1 MLVVG
6 LTGGVASGKSLVS
19 QVWNKEGAYIIDAD
33 QIAKELVKPNLPA
46 WKEIVDKFGIEILN
60 EEGSI
65 NRKLLASIIFSNQ
78 EKRELLNRI
87 LHPRIK
93 EEIQRRIKDISFKDP
108 RAIVV
113 IDAPLLIEVGDYREM
128 DRVVLVTSS
137 QEHQMERLQLRDGL
151 KKEEA
156 QRIIDAQKPLSEK
169 LKLADF
175 IISNEGSIEEVKRK
189 AKEVFKELKVIA
201 SQKENKNS
209 GG

>member
-19 QVWNKEGAYIIDAD
+19 QVWSKEGAYIIDAD

-46 WKEIVDKFGIEILN
+46 WKEIVDKFGMEILN
-60 EEGSI
+60 GRGSI
-65 NRKLLASIIFSNQ
+65 NRKLLASIIFSNK

-87 LHPRIK
+87 LHPKIK
-93 EEIQRRIKDISFKDP
+93 EEIQRRLKEISLKDP

-128 DRVVLVTSS
+128 DRVVLVISS
-137 QEHQMERLQLRDGL
+137 QKHQMERLELRDGL

-175 IISNEGSIEEVKRK
+175 IISNEGSMEEVKRK